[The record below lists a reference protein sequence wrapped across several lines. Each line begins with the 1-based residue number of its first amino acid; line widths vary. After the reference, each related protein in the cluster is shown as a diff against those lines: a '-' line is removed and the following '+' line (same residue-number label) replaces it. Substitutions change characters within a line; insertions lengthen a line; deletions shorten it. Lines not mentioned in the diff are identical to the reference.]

1 MSDTNAATETKPT
14 KKKAEVEVVKMSDGR
29 EVGFAGK
36 RKMVKETIVDQSK
49 VQIDGDTILLKD
61 GAVSV
66 RLDFRNGE
74 TRLVPLKASMI
85 AQYAGHGGEQK
96 LGDET
101 AGEEKVED
109 MVIAVDDLADRL
121 GKGEWKIAREAGGFS
136 GASIVIRAI
145 MEASGKTAE
154 EVKAF
159 LQKKLDAAEA
169 KGEKLSRKDLY
180 DSFRNPAS
188 KTGQIIERL
197 EREERSKASKVDADA
212 ALAELA

>member
-1 MSDTNAATETKPT
+1 MSETQTETKQA

-36 RKMVKETIVDQSK
+36 RKMVKETIVDESK
-49 VQIDGDTILLKD
+49 VAADGDTVTIQD
-61 GAVSV
+61 GAIST
-66 RLDFRNGE
+66 RMDFRNGE
-74 TRLVPLKASMI
+74 TRSFPWPAALIVKV
-85 AQYAGHGGEQK
+85 AGHGGEQK

-101 AGEEKVED
+101 AGEEKVDD
-109 MVIAVDDLADRL
+109 MVLAIDDLMDRL
-121 GKGEWKIAREAGGFS
+121 SRGEWSIAREAGGFS
-136 GASIVIRAI
+136 GASIVIKAI
-145 MEASGKTAE
+145 MEASGKTLE

-159 LQKKLDAAEA
+159 LQRKLDQAAA
-169 KGEKLSRKDLY
+169 KNEKLSRKDLY

>member
-1 MSDTNAATETKPT
+1 MTEAETKVSKPKT
-14 KKKAEVEVVKMSDGR
+14 EVTTVKMNDGR

-36 RKMVKETIVDQSK
+36 RKMVKETLVDEK
-49 VQIDGDTILLKD
+49 KLVVDGNTVTLEE

-74 TRLVPLKASMI
+74 TRTFTPPVSLIAKAV
-85 AQYAGHGGEQK
+85 GHGFEQK

-101 AGEEKVED
+101 AGESKVDD
-109 MVIAVDDLADRL
+109 MVIAVDDLIDRL
-121 GKGEWKIAREAGGFS
+121 QKGDWTVAREGGGFS

-145 MEASGKTAE
+145 MEASGKAME

-159 LQKKLDAAEA
+159 LQRKLDAAVA
-169 KGEKLSRKDLY
+169 ANQKLSRRDLY
-180 DSFRNPAS
+180 DSFRNPNS

-197 EREERSKASKVDADA
+197 EREERAKNTKVDADA
-212 ALAELA
+212 ALAELG